1 MPGQTIPPGRR
12 VFVRGLVLPCQVG
25 VTDAERDLPQPV
37 RIDVVLTVD
46 ESEPVVDDDL
56 SSVFDYRIVL
66 RLIEDLVRE
75 PVRLLET
82 LAERIATDCLSDRR
96 VRHARV
102 GIDKPSLLPGEATI
116 GIEIERLGIEIGREA
131 DEQAPL
137 D

>member
-1 MPGQTIPPGRR
+1 
-12 VFVRGLVLPCQVG
+12 LPCQVG

-82 LAERIATDCLSDRR
+82 LAERIATGCLSDRR

-116 GIEIERLGIEIGREA
+116 GIEIERLGIKIGREA